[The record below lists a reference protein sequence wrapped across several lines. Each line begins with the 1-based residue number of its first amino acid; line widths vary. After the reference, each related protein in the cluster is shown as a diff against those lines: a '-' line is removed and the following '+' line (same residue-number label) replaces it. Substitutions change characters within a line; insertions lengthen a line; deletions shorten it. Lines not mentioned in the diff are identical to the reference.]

1 MVVVVVEVMMY
12 RNGFTVGIDGPY
24 RRMDDP
30 ANERFLLSLADAE
43 TPDELP
49 PNSTVQVVD
58 KSHTEHSSLLTANDP
73 PTNASTN
80 ASAEQDVEETAA
92 ASPVSSTDSS
102 YEMVEAREDSTVV
115 VETPM
120 LPKESEPTKDENSNE
135 SQEKE
140 QPQKDERSEEA
151 PALERTERKEEPHH
165 VVTEEGATAAEA
177 DNTVTTSA
185 TVVGAVGTV
194 PPARLSPE
202 KSKRPPVMGKRAG
215 SIHPK
220 TPIHN
225 SDASLR
231 LLRKFATKSGLHL
244 PVSAGG
250 TQRTSMLGMLFGS
263 GGSTKFPE
271 NDASLGA
278 YSQFIQALQEGT
290 DSSNSTPPPPL
301 SSGASEEAD
310 IMVES
315 ILGHDGDTMHKS
327 RAAMA
332 CFVRL
337 VGIWCHAT
345 SRYDVHDGLVITPTL
360 LTLAM
365 DVAESLVAHGCLD
378 GVLISIVPENENVT
392 VSDTGAE
399 LVILEEDGED
409 ETSSKEYVKA
419 IYLMAEGLFVADLS
433 TEVTELSA
441 LKFFLTTG
449 TRQMPPDD
457 EAMLRGSHLLQT
469 IRLCYHVYR
478 KTVSEP
484 NKTTARAALQQLV
497 ASSFHRMERRTKAMA
512 AANNKEEHKEYL
524 TAMDDMADLQP
535 DTFPSPDHKDVF
547 LVLRSLCKMSMR
559 SLPDPSKDYASPPAM
574 ASTMTGEKEKGDVAT
589 NTASGDAKPEG
600 HPMRARAVSHDSMSP
615 HPAMMGT
622 VDDALES
629 KILALELILYVL
641 QNTNMS
647 REFVQN
653 SGPQF
658 HYAIRQYLCV
668 SLLKN
673 CTSHNTMVV
682 NLSLRL
688 FVPLIHHF
696 RSNLK
701 TEIEAFVTNVFF
713 VILNSENSTVEHK
726 SLVVTLFEEICSD
739 PTTLAEIFLNYD
751 CDLSA
756 VDLFHRIIM
765 TLAKVAKINEKELG
779 GNGLNFVAGAGA
791 LRMEKVRQEHRELRL
806 DAMRALRQVLAS
818 LHSSIVAP
826 MNRKKARDRD
836 AQMDSSPESED
847 VAKSPNGNGIVGAA
861 SAVKNGESVP
871 IQTTSGKQTLV
882 QIYDSKKKRR
892 EEEAEAILRFSQK
905 PSAGIS
911 YAGKCGLLDGSDPS
925 DVARYLLQNKDVLEK
940 TQIGDYLGRE
950 AHYQNG
956 FALNVLNAYVEM
968 MDFQDLEFDD
978 AIRYYLS
985 GFRLPGEAQ
994 KIDRI
999 MEKFA
1004 ERYTIQNP
1012 SIFPSADVAFILAFS
1027 IIMLNTDLHNPSI
1040 KEDRRMTK
1048 EGFVRNNRGICD
1060 GQDLP
1065 AEILTG
1071 IFDRI
1076 QQEPISL
1083 KEDDDARQRVG
1094 GGDGGGTVSSS
1105 LAGVQT
1111 ALSPAVFFGS
1121 HYMELDKARETNFQ
1135 KERDQIVRNTES
1147 VLRRKRQGKHAS
1159 VANSPSPS
1167 GQEKQAHKSS
1177 YKSSHLKFVRTEDTG
1192 LCDEYV
1198 SPMFEVT
1205 WAPSLA
1211 VFSTAMESAN
1221 GTLLN
1226 LSNFASEDEME
1237 LAAENA
1243 AASIE
1248 VSLTAFRLAICTAG
1262 LCGNETARDAFVHG
1276 LLSFSLLGTG
1286 RLMEYR
1292 HIRCVQALLKLG
1304 RDDGELLGSGWE
1316 HIFKALSEINRLHQ
1330 VFQLMARNDRAA
1342 ATRQRRRFER
1352 EEARME
1358 REGARTEREEA
1369 RMEREAENS
1378 RDPRNEESMDSVDQ
1392 SVDQSRS
1399 EDSYDESVYSER
1411 SFTDSESDS
1420 FYDVADDDLID
1431 EAEMDK
1437 RAIDEANARSI
1448 YDAISESLVDAIYH
1462 RSSSLSSPSIQA
1474 FILQLC
1480 RVSRMEIS
1488 GYGGHVGSRANTI
1501 DLTTVHYRQQ
1511 HSIHAGGTQPNI
1523 YSLQKL
1529 VEVAHYNMGSRPRL
1543 IFADIWTTV
1552 SAHLTSTALHSN
1564 AAVAIYAVDSFRQ
1577 LSIQFLQREELGVFE
1592 FQRRFLKPFETVMSR
1607 SEHFSTKE
1615 ILLNSI
1621 QQIIT
1626 MFGSDLS
1633 GTDKHKVGTLRS
1645 GWRPILSVLGIAG
1658 HDSNDEIASMAF
1670 QMLTDQLQQCIA
1682 PESSNDNPQIEPT
1695 TEISSVLL
1703 AERFVDLV
1711 DALLTFVSGP
1721 REEMS
1726 IKSIDHLMTL
1736 SNFLADDSVPLPL
1749 IKNRSNSVDMDSN
1762 SKSDSKEL
1770 ELWWPILL
1778 GLSQTVGDS
1787 RQHVRIKGLNTL
1799 LGIINEHFFSAL
1811 ETENSPDVRAE
1822 AEETTEEPHHGDL
1835 QTLQL
1840 IFRGVLTPT
1849 LEHAETDFIPGES
1862 SAPPLPDD
1870 FDHFTTPPPLSA
1882 KQRRREAD
1890 AAAASEEPNFEN
1902 GENWLDT
1909 TFDQLLDG
1917 CISICLRSIEVY
1929 GTDALVEEILAMLNS
1944 CLLSDSGVL
1953 AVRGLRRLHTFIT
1966 DDLDD
1971 ATMTDDTWATVSHM
1985 LRRCLNVRGLPPP
1998 TNATDNIEQANDLN
2012 DSINEFVLEDRILSG
2027 RRYVGSN
2034 ATMIIGSLL
2043 NEKDCASSISLRW
2056 YIFLVAGLGNA
2067 VKEWERAASLIA
2079 AHTSSNSH
2087 SKGEACP
2094 PHYLENSLYGRKWMS
2109 RFVVNLLSRE
2119 DFIHSIAPMNQSDN
2133 PSPKTS
2139 TRKKSASQG
2148 QQLLKEH
2155 MHSLLSALV
2164 DRESS
2169 LDAHGPGSDLSDAAR
2184 TAELTHISKLVC
2196 SVLEAY
2202 GNLDPAVLSQ
2212 CQWLTKSLSFG
2223 IQSNSKVV
2231 RTSVHNLLQ
2240 HFLNEGGESVPT
2252 PPSS

>member
-1 MVVVVVEVMMY
+1 
-12 RNGFTVGIDGPY
+12 
-24 RRMDDP
+24 
-30 ANERFLLSLADAE
+30 
-43 TPDELP
+43 
-49 PNSTVQVVD
+49 
-58 KSHTEHSSLLTANDP
+58 
-73 PTNASTN
+73 
-80 ASAEQDVEETAA
+80 
-92 ASPVSSTDSS
+92 
-102 YEMVEAREDSTVV
+102 
-115 VETPM
+115 
-120 LPKESEPTKDENSNE
+120 
-135 SQEKE
+135 
-140 QPQKDERSEEA
+140 
-151 PALERTERKEEPHH
+151 
-165 VVTEEGATAAEA
+165 
-177 DNTVTTSA
+177 
-185 TVVGAVGTV
+185 
-194 PPARLSPE
+194 
-202 KSKRPPVMGKRAG
+202 
-215 SIHPK
+215 
-220 TPIHN
+220 
-225 SDASLR
+225 
-231 LLRKFATKSGLHL
+231 
-244 PVSAGG
+244 
-250 TQRTSMLGMLFGS
+250 
-263 GGSTKFPE
+263 
-271 NDASLGA
+271 
-278 YSQFIQALQEGT
+278 
-290 DSSNSTPPPPL
+290 
-301 SSGASEEAD
+301 
-310 IMVES
+310 
-315 ILGHDGDTMHKS
+315 
-327 RAAMA
+327 
-332 CFVRL
+332 
-337 VGIWCHAT
+337 
-345 SRYDVHDGLVITPTL
+345 
-360 LTLAM
+360 
-365 DVAESLVAHGCLD
+365 
-378 GVLISIVPENENVT
+378 
-392 VSDTGAE
+392 
-399 LVILEEDGED
+399 
-409 ETSSKEYVKA
+409 
-419 IYLMAEGLFVADLS
+419 
-433 TEVTELSA
+433 
-441 LKFFLTTG
+441 
-449 TRQMPPDD
+449 
-457 EAMLRGSHLLQT
+457 
-469 IRLCYHVYR
+469 
-478 KTVSEP
+478 
-484 NKTTARAALQQLV
+484 
-497 ASSFHRMERRTKAMA
+497 
-512 AANNKEEHKEYL
+512 
-524 TAMDDMADLQP
+524 
-535 DTFPSPDHKDVF
+535 
-547 LVLRSLCKMSMR
+547 
-559 SLPDPSKDYASPPAM
+559 
-574 ASTMTGEKEKGDVAT
+574 
-589 NTASGDAKPEG
+589 
-600 HPMRARAVSHDSMSP
+600 
-615 HPAMMGT
+615 
-622 VDDALES
+622 
-629 KILALELILYVL
+629 
-641 QNTNMS
+641 MS
-647 REFVQN
+647 RF
-653 SGPQF
+653 F
-658 HYAIRQYLCV
+658 
-668 SLLKN
+668 
-673 CTSHNTMVV
+673 
-682 NLSLRL
+682 
-688 FVPLIHHF
+688 PL
-696 RSNLK
+696 
-701 TEIEAFVTNVFF
+701 
-713 VILNSENSTVEHK
+713 
-726 SLVVTLFEEICSD
+726 
-739 PTTLAEIFLNYD
+739 
-751 CDLSA
+751 
-756 VDLFHRIIM
+756 
-765 TLAKVAKINEKELG
+765 
-779 GNGLNFVAGAGA
+779 
-791 LRMEKVRQEHRELRL
+791 Q
-806 DAMRALRQVLAS
+806 
-818 LHSSIVAP
+818 
-826 MNRKKARDRD
+826 
-836 AQMDSSPESED
+836 
-847 VAKSPNGNGIVGAA
+847 
-861 SAVKNGESVP
+861 
-871 IQTTSGKQTLV
+871 
-882 QIYDSKKKRR
+882 
-892 EEEAEAILRFSQK
+892 
-905 PSAGIS
+905 
-911 YAGKCGLLDGSDPS
+911 
-925 DVARYLLQNKDVLEK
+925 
-940 TQIGDYLGRE
+940 
-950 AHYQNG
+950 
-956 FALNVLNAYVEM
+956 
-968 MDFQDLEFDD
+968 
-978 AIRYYLS
+978 
-985 GFRLPGEAQ
+985 
-994 KIDRI
+994 IDRI

-1027 IIMLNTDLHNPSI
+1027 IIMLNTDLHNPAI

-1076 QQEPISL
+1076 KEDPISL
-1083 KEDDDARQRVG
+1083 KEDDDARDRVG
-1094 GGDGGGTVSSS
+1094 GGDGGATVSSS

-1147 VLRRKRQGKHAS
+1147 VLRRKRQGKIGS
-1159 VANSPSPS
+1159 VANSTSTS

-1262 LCGNETARDAFVHG
+1262 LCGNDTARDAFVHG

-1330 VFQLMARNDRAA
+1330 VFQLMARNDRVAA
-1342 ATRQRRRFER
+1342 ARQQRRFER

-1358 REGARTEREEA
+1358 REEARTEREA
-1369 RMEREAENS
+1369 G
-1378 RDPRNEESMDSVDQ
+1378 RDLRNEQSMDSVDQ

-1411 SFTDSESDS
+1411 SFTDSETDS

-1431 EAEMDK
+1431 EAEMDIK
-1437 RAIDEANARSI
+1437 AIDEANARSI
-1448 YDAISESLVDAIYH
+1448 YDSVSESLVDAIYH

-1529 VEVAHYNMGSRPRL
+1529 VEVAHYNMESRPRL

-1577 LSIQFLQREELGVFE
+1577 LGIQFLQREELGVFE

-1607 SEHFSTKE
+1607 SEHVSTKE
-1615 ILLNSI
+1615 LLLNSI

-1633 GTDKHKVGTLRS
+1633 GTDRHNVGTLRS

-1682 PESSNDNPQIEPT
+1682 PESSNDNPQIEAT
-1695 TEISSVLL
+1695 TAISSVLL

-1711 DALLTFVSGP
+1711 DALFTFVSGP

-1736 SNFLADDSVPLPL
+1736 SKFLADDSVPSPL
-1749 IKNRSNSVDMDSN
+1749 IKNRSSSIEMGSN
-1762 SKSDSKEL
+1762 TKRESKEL

-1799 LGIINEHFFSAL
+1799 LGIINEYFFSAL
-1811 ETENSPDVRAE
+1811 ETGSSPDVRAE
-1822 AEETTEEPHHGDL
+1822 AEETTEAPHHGDL

-1840 IFRGVLTPT
+1840 IFRGILTPT

-1890 AAAASEEPNFEN
+1890 AAAASEEPYFEN

-1917 CISICLRSIEVY
+1917 CISICLRSIKVY

-1971 ATMTDDTWATVSHM
+1971 ETMTDDTWATVSHM
-1985 LRRCLNVRGLPPP
+1985 LRRCLSVRGLPPP
-1998 TNATDNIEQANDLN
+1998 TSTTDNIEQVNDLN
-2012 DSINEFVLEDRILSG
+2012 ESINEFVLEDRILSG

-2043 NEKDCASSISLRW
+2043 SEKDCPSNISLRW

-2079 AHTSSNSH
+2079 AHTTSNSH
-2087 SKGEACP
+2087 SKEEACP
-2094 PHYLENSLYGRKWMS
+2094 
-2109 RFVVNLLSRE
+2109 
-2119 DFIHSIAPMNQSDN
+2119 
-2133 PSPKTS
+2133 
-2139 TRKKSASQG
+2139 
-2148 QQLLKEH
+2148 
-2155 MHSLLSALV
+2155 
-2164 DRESS
+2164 
-2169 LDAHGPGSDLSDAAR
+2169 
-2184 TAELTHISKLVC
+2184 
-2196 SVLEAY
+2196 
-2202 GNLDPAVLSQ
+2202 
-2212 CQWLTKSLSFG
+2212 
-2223 IQSNSKVV
+2223 
-2231 RTSVHNLLQ
+2231 
-2240 HFLNEGGESVPT
+2240 
-2252 PPSS
+2252 